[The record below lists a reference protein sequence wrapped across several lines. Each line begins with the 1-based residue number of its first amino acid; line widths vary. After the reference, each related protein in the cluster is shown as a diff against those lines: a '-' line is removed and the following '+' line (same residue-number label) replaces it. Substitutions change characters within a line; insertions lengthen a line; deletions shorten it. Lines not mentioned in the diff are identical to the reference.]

1 MAKKD
6 YDKTLFRLLDI
17 LTKLSEGE
25 APNVKELAE
34 MYDVSPRTIQKD
46 FKEKLN
52 AFSIERGDDFR
63 FRFTDGFSL
72 RRTFL
77 DTDELMILNLALSQ
91 FNDVKDIDKIKTRI
105 FKKLANKKILN
116 PYFIKQDDIVD
127 IDIESP
133 RIEHLE
139 KLIQNQEIV
148 RLAINNTT
156 VDVELYKITNYDGFW
171 YLFAKDIDDNMT
183 KMYKLHR
190 IKRVIPLGEYHR
202 VKAEDIEHTLSKIN
216 SAFYADGT
224 SFNVLIKVNEEV
236 AEYFKQK
243 DYLDSQKIVKENKD
257 GSLEVSF
264 EVSHDEDIDNIIKGW
279 IPHVEVLEPVRFREK
294 MLNELKEYVGRL
306 ETN

>member
-1 MAKKD
+1 MSD
-6 YDKTLFRLLDI
+6 D
-17 LTKLSEGE
+17 E

-34 MYDVSPRTIQKD
+34 IYNVSHRTIQKD
-46 FKEKLN
+46 FKEKLEP
-52 AFSIERGDDFR
+52 FSIERGADFR
-63 FRFTDGFSL
+63 FGFTDGFSL
-72 RRTFL
+72 KRTFL
-77 DTDELMILNLALSQ
+77 DADELMILNLALSQ
-91 FNDVKDIDKIKTRI
+91 FDDVKDIDKIKTRI

-202 VKAEDIEHTLSKIN
+202 VKAEEIEHTLSKIN

-224 SFNVLIKVNEEV
+224 SYQVVIKVYEEV

-243 DYLDSQKIVKENKD
+243 DFLESQKIIRENDD

-279 IPHVEVLEPVRFREK
+279 IPHVEVLEPIRFREK
-294 MLNELKEYVGRL
+294 VLGELKEYIKKV
-306 ETN
+306 ESY